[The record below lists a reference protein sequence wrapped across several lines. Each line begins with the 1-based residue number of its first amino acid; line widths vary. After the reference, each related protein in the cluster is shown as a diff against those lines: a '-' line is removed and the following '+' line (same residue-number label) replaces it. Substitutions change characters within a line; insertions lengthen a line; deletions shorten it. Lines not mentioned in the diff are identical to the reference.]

1 MNIEKFPILTEK
13 KKDFYKFAELKSF
26 YVNKNSLFRVNS
38 TSTTPLY
45 SNKLQK
51 KANGYLY
58 EIILFGLNYHAKR
71 IKYFRKQFYV
81 DLQKSHR
88 ILLDETV
95 KTPFKT
101 RIYKRRLILFGYDV
115 KSLMNT
121 INLIKSK
128 KPQNSYFGHGAI
140 ANFDKFKLKPGKIR
154 QK

>member
-1 MNIEKFPILTEK
+1 MNIVKFPILNEVK
-13 KKDFYKFAELKSF
+13 KSYKKSSELKNMF
-26 YVNKNSLFRVNS
+26 YNKNSFFRKANC
-38 TSTTPLY
+38 STTSFY
-45 SNKLQK
+45 SNKLFRK
-51 KANGYLY
+51 SNGYLY

-88 ILLDETV
+88 ILLDENFT
-95 KTPFKT
+95 TPFKT
-101 RIYKRRLILFGYDV
+101 RVYKRRLILFGYDI
-115 KSLMNT
+115 KSLVNT
-121 INLIKSK
+121 IKLIKSK